1 MRPVRQKHMANSGSA
16 VIDAGEADRKYSEFR
31 RVLGV
36 FFRRKVSVFGFV
48 VIVAVILM
56 GIFAPLIA
64 PYDPLE
70 TDFLKITQDP
80 SGSHLLGTDALGRDV
95 LSRIIFGTRTSLM
108 VGLIALI
115 IGAFIGQVLGLAAA
129 YFGGKFETIVMRIID
144 AIMSI
149 PPLLSAMVIA
159 AVLGGGILNLII
171 ALAFSE
177 IPVQA
182 RLMSA
187 QVLTVKQ
194 NDYVLASRARGAR
207 NWLIMLRHIVPNAYP
222 PLLVAMTVDLGMLI
236 LAEAGLSFLGIGI
249 NPPTP
254 SWGSMVSE
262 GYRYIF
268 DHPTLAIAP
277 GAAIMLT
284 VFAFSMAG
292 DGLRDALDPRL
303 RGVV

>member
-1 MRPVRQKHMANSGSA
+1 MANGA
-16 VIDAGEADRKYSEFR
+16 VAVTDREEPKREYSEVR
-31 RVLGV
+31 RILGV
-36 FFRRKVSVFGFV
+36 FFRRKVSVFGLV
-48 VIVAVILM
+48 VIVAVIVM

-70 TDFLKITQDP
+70 SDLDLVTQNP
-80 SGSHLLGTDALGRDV
+80 SRDHLLGTDAVGRDV

-108 VGLIALI
+108 VGLVALI
-115 IGAFIGQVLGLAAA
+115 VGAFIGQVLGLAAA
-129 YFGGKFETIVMRIID
+129 YFGGRFESLVMRVID

-159 AVLGGGILNLII
+159 AVLGGGLLNLII

-194 NDYVLASRARGAR
+194 NDYILASRARGAS
-207 NWLIMLRHIVPNAYP
+207 NLLIMLRHIVPNAYP

-254 SWGSMVSE
+254 SWGGMVSE
-262 GYRYIF
+262 GYKYIF
-268 DHPTLAIAP
+268 DYPTLAIAP
-277 GAAIMLT
+277 GVAIMLT
-284 VFAFSMAG
+284 VFAFSMVG

>member
-1 MRPVRQKHMANSGSA
+1 MARNACATVKDEVGS
-16 VIDAGEADRKYSEFR
+16 EYSEFR
-31 RVLGV
+31 RVVSV
-36 FFRRKVSVFGFV
+36 FFRRKVSAFGLV
-48 VIVAVILM
+48 VIVVVILM

-64 PYDPLE
+64 PHDPLANDL
-70 TDFLKITQDP
+70 TAITQDP
-80 SGSHLLGTDALGRDV
+80 SAGHLLGTDAIGRDV
-95 LSRIIFGTRTSLM
+95 LSRIIYGTRTSLM
-108 VGLIALI
+108 VGLVSLV
-115 IGAFIGQVLGLAAA
+115 IGAFIGQLLGLAAA
-129 YFGGKFETIVMRIID
+129 YYGGKLETIIMRAID
-144 AIMSI
+144 AVMSV
-149 PPLLSAMVIA
+149 PPILSAMVIA

-194 NDYVLASRARGAR
+194 NDYILASRARGAR
-207 NWLIMLRHIVPNAYP
+207 NSLIMLRHIVPNAYP

-249 NPPTP
+249 VPPTP
-254 SWGSMVSE
+254 SWGGMVSE

-277 GAAIMLT
+277 GVAIMLT

-303 RGVV
+303 RGVI

>member
-1 MRPVRQKHMANSGSA
+1 MAKSESG
-16 VIDAGEADRKYSEFR
+16 VTDMQQTERRYSEFR

-48 VIVAVILM
+48 VIVIVILM

-70 TDFLKITQDP
+70 SNFAEITQDP
-80 SGSHLLGTDALGRDV
+80 SFSHPLGTDALGRDV

-108 VGLIALI
+108 IGLVALI
-115 IGAFIGQVLGLAAA
+115 VGASIGQALGLAAA
-129 YFGGKFETIVMRIID
+129 YFGGKFETAVMRVID

-159 AVLGGGILNLII
+159 AVLGGGALNLII

-182 RLMSA
+182 RLMSG

-236 LAEAGLSFLGIGI
+236 LAEAGLSFLGLGI

-277 GAAIMLT
+277 GAAIMIT